1 MLALYPKG
9 AGVFAPARG
18 RGYRFFPMGLMAAK
32 NYWLVKSEPDVYSID
47 DFERDGKTHWDGV
60 RNFKARNFMRSM
72 AVGDG
77 VFFYHSNADPKAI
90 VGIARVSK
98 EAYPDFT
105 QFDPKSDYYE
115 PKATKDKP
123 YWYMVEIEFV
133 RKLAEPQSLSK
144 LRGVKDL
151 GGMALLKKGQRLSV
165 QPVTEEEWKTI
176 CALARVP
183 AKI

>member
-1 MLALYPKG
+1 
-9 AGVFAPARG
+9 
-18 RGYRFFPMGLMAAK
+18 MAAK
-32 NYWLVKSEPDVYSID
+32 KSYWLMKSEPDVYGID
-47 DFERDGKTHWDGV
+47 DFAKDGTTHWDGV
-60 RNFKARNFMRSM
+60 RNFKARNYMRSM
-72 AVGDG
+72 APGDG

-98 EAYPDFT
+98 EAYPDST
-105 QFDPKSDYYE
+105 QFDRKSDYYE

-133 RKLAEPQSLSK
+133 RKLAEPQSLEK

-151 GGMALLKKGQRLSV
+151 EGMALLKKGQRLSV

-176 CALARVP
+176 CALAGVP
-183 AKI
+183 SKV